1 MKETIFMTAQEVA
14 DLLGVSKGLAYR
26 IIKDMNKQLQNEGY
40 ITIFGKINRTYFNEK
55 IYEGRDYGSLQR
67 G

>member
-14 DLLGVSKGLAYR
+14 DLLGISKGLAYR
-26 IIKDMNKQLQNEGY
+26 MIKSMNDQLKKEGY
-40 ITIFGKINRTYFNEK
+40 LTISGKINRAYFNEK
-55 IYEGRDYGSLQR
+55 IYGEHHYGSLQ

>member
-40 ITIFGKINRTYFNEK
+40 ITISGKINRKYFNEK

>member
-14 DLLGVSKGLAYR
+14 DLLGVSKGLAYK

-40 ITIFGKINRTYFNEK
+40 ITISGKINRAYFNEK

>member
-26 IIKDMNKQLQNEGY
+26 IIKDMNN
-40 ITIFGKINRTYFNEK
+40 ITISGKINRTYFNEK

>member
-26 IIKDMNKQLQNEGY
+26 IIKDMNK
-40 ITIFGKINRTYFNEK
+40 
-55 IYEGRDYGSLQR
+55 
-67 G
+67 

>member
-26 IIKDMNKQLQNEGY
+26 MIKDMNNQLKKEGY
-40 ITIFGKINRTYFNEK
+40 LTISGKINRTYFNER
-55 IYEGRDYGSLQR
+55 IYGEQHYGGLQ